1 MFDPGRGWINKRRG
15 VCKLLFP
22 RTRMPRRRTGGPG
35 EERLWLVDWGLF
47 SSGFL
52 ASSGFLRR
60 SLGKRWAERSAEEEG
75 DEISVIA
82 PRRPQDETF
91 PRRNS
96 KVPPFGI
103 PFVKG
108 VEKKVWG
115 GGCYLSGGQEISRQ
129 NKRLEQL

>member
-1 MFDPGRGWINKRRG
+1 MA
-15 VCKLLFP
+15 C
-22 RTRMPRRRTGGPG
+22 
-35 EERLWLVDWGLF
+35 DWGLF

-82 PRRPQDETF
+82 PRRPQDELF

-115 GGCYLSGGQEISRQ
+115 GGCYRSGGQEISRQ

>member
-1 MFDPGRGWINKRRG
+1 
-15 VCKLLFP
+15 
-22 RTRMPRRRTGGPG
+22 MPRRCTGGPG
-35 EERLWLVDWGLF
+35 EESLWLVDWGLF
-47 SSGFL
+47 SSGFV

-60 SLGKRWAERSAEEEG
+60 SLDKRWAERSAEEGG
-75 DEISVIA
+75 DEISIIA

-103 PFVKG
+103 PFVNG
-108 VEKKVWG
+108 VKKVWD

-129 NKRLEQL
+129 NKRRLEQL

>member
-1 MFDPGRGWINKRRG
+1 
-15 VCKLLFP
+15 
-22 RTRMPRRRTGGPG
+22 MPRRCTGGPG

-75 DEISVIA
+75 DEISIIA

-96 KVPPFGI
+96 FRNSI
-103 PFVKG
+103 CKG
-108 VEKKVWG
+108 CGEESVGWWL
-115 GGCYLSGGQEISRQ
+115 LSEWRPRNLTS
-129 NKRLEQL
+129 K